1 MPGRDRPRRIAFWA
15 LIAVSGLMAA
25 VGVFVVVVNLLI
37 TRKASPFIVSK
48 TAAAPSALVAIVLGT
63 SVHSDGTPSHMLADR
78 LDTALLLYR
87 ERKVTTL
94 LVSAVDRPGDD
105 EVTVMRRYLA
115 TRGVPANDLLAD
127 PEGFDTH
134 TTMLR
139 AQRVLHVDSALI
151 PTQRFHLAR
160 SVYLA
165 RSLGIN
171 AVGVPADIQPYSTTG
186 FAVREWAARVKA
198 FLQVG
203 VVK

>member
-1 MPGRDRPRRIAFWA
+1 MPGRDRLRRIAFWT
-15 LIAVSGLMAA
+15 LIAVSGFMVTVVL
-25 VGVFVVVVNLLI
+25 FVVVVNLLI
-37 TRKASPFIVSK
+37 IHKARPFIVSG
-48 TAAAPSALVAIVLGT
+48 TAAAPSAPVAIVLGT
-63 SVHSDGTPSHMLADR
+63 SVHSDGTPSAMLADR

-87 ERKVTTL
+87 ERKVTTV
-94 LVSAVDRPGDD
+94 LVSAVERPGDE
-105 EVTVMRRYLA
+105 EVTVMRRYLV
-115 TRGVPANDLLAD
+115 TRGVPAGDLLAD
-127 PEGFDTH
+127 PQGVNTH
-134 TTMLR
+134 ATMLR
-139 AQRVLHVDSALI
+139 ARRVFHVEGALI

-203 VVK
+203 VIK